1 MIPRTTGRILGG
13 LFLSAFFLYGGGN
26 FLIHS
31 SNRNDAA
38 LPENAA
44 SLWQLCAGSALL
56 LLNSAAVLTIGALA
70 FRVLRREYRRT
81 ASAYLATRTVEAVLL
96 ALAPLSTLLLAL
108 SASGSS
114 GPALTLVE
122 NADTAYW
129 VAMTTLGVGS
139 VFFCLA
145 LLESGLLPRV
155 LAAGGVAGYAIFALG
170 GVLELSGVGVG
181 LVLSGPGAL
190 FEVSAG
196 MYLLVKGFR
205 AVVPAGTVSHR
216 NTRSTTTTS
225 QTGTGAGRGAR
236 LSDAR

>member
-1 MIPRTTGRILGG
+1 MIPRTTGRIVGG
-13 LFLSAFFLYGGGN
+13 LFLSAFFLYGGGSL
-26 FLIHS
+26 LILS
-31 SNRNDAA
+31 SNGNDAA

-81 ASAYLATRTVEAVLL
+81 ASAYLTTRTVEAVLL
-96 ALAPLSTLLLAL
+96 ALAPLGTLLLAL

-114 GPALTLVE
+114 GPARTLVE

-139 VFFCLA
+139 LFFCLA
-145 LLESGLLPRV
+145 LLKSGLLPPV

-181 LVLSGPGAL
+181 LILSGPGAL